1 MTSSLGAVM
10 DDEQQQTLNHLRI
23 NLRIVS
29 LLREGDRLSTTES
42 VFFAIERPHYWSGL
56 LRWWYGECRGNAIE
70 RVQELLDL
78 AVQQK
83 SQPLIERLVHQA
95 VQGLR
100 VLRRSTYQM
109 DAATCC
115 KLDHM
120 IDMVRAPRL
129 LLPRYADALPFF
141 FFFSGAGD
149 AGVSSGDRS
158 VASRPNCT
166 CMILAKPDSLSRGC
180 SLRSVSTSNW

>member
-1 MTSSLGAVM
+1 MASAADTVM
-10 DDEQQQTLNHLRI
+10 VDESQQTLNHLRI

-42 VFFAIERPHYWSGL
+42 VFFAIERPQYWTGL
-56 LRWWYGECRGNAIE
+56 LRWWFGECRGNAIE

-78 AVQQK
+78 AVREK
-83 SQPLIERLVHQA
+83 SKPLIGRLVHQA

-129 LLPRYADALPFF
+129 PSLPRYADVLR
-141 FFFSGAGD
+141 FFSLRLSCSGD
-149 AGVSSGDRS
+149 A
-158 VASRPNCT
+158 
-166 CMILAKPDSLSRGC
+166 
-180 SLRSVSTSNW
+180 